1 MGPGALNKLV
11 LGTLVLLGIASG
23 VSADIRSEQ
32 LAGKANRA
40 DNSVW
45 QLIFGQ
51 HVATE
56 AQKQLGKPYIWG
68 AKDGDRGF
76 DCSGLT
82 AYVYGTL
89 GVPLAVNALGQYQ
102 QGIAIERFSLQPGDL
117 VFFTGQGSPLHVG
130 IFTGQGH
137 FLHAPGSGKLI
148 QESSL
153 EEPYFRSRF
162 IGGRRI
168 APDLSET
175 RKKRNGVPEAIA
187 PKDPLAATPTPNK
200 EKAP

>member
-11 LGTLVLLGIASG
+11 LGLLVLLGSASAG
-23 VSADIRSEQ
+23 RADIRSEQ

-40 DNSVW
+40 DNAVW

-51 HVATE
+51 HVVKE

-89 GVPLAVNALGQYQ
+89 GVSLAPNALGQYQ
-102 QGIAIERFSLQPGDL
+102 QGIAIERFGLQPGDL

-153 EEPYFRSRF
+153 DESYFKSRF
-162 IGGRRI
+162 IGARRI

-175 RKKRNGVPEAIA
+175 RKKRDGVPAAIA
-187 PKDPLAATPTPNK
+187 VKNPKQETPTPQK